1 MKLLSLQTKELEMNL
16 DKKKIQIFARR
27 WSFLLVVQGC
37 CSSKFGKRYYG
48 LLLTHSSEF
57 LVRKQQGEIKHADT

>member
-27 WSFLLVVQGC
+27 WSFLLVVRGC
-37 CSSKFGKRYYG
+37 CSSKFGKWYYG

>member
-16 DKKKIQIFARR
+16 DKKKIQIFAR

-37 CSSKFGKRYYG
+37 CSSKFEKRYYG